1 MQNKIDAID
10 EVAELREYVKTA
22 DYPAACDKER
32 EILSS
37 FALYV
42 TSSIYNLSS
51 NVKLSG
57 QIPEPILSE
66 LKNISDMGNVIC
78 GMNKMGF
85 PREIIQVDSVKRKF

>member
-1 MQNKIDAID
+1 MQNKSDAID
-10 EVAELREYVKTA
+10 EVAELREYVEIA

-32 EILSS
+32 EILAS

-57 QIPEPILSE
+57 QIPEPILIE
-66 LKNISDMGNVIC
+66 LKNIADMGNVVC
-78 GMNKMGF
+78 GMNKIKF
-85 PREIIQVDSVKRKF
+85 PREIIKVDSIKRKI